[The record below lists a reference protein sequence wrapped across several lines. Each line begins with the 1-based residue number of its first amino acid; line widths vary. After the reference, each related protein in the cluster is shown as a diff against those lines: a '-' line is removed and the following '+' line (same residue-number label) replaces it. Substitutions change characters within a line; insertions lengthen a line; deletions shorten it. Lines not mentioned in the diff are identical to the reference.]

1 MSLSRMTLKRL
12 PTIKTSLRRGLNR
25 EQIGAKC
32 GVTEKTI
39 DRDMKAWV
47 QSGLFDVWL
56 REEFLDL
63 HNYVRDEDPIEAYR
77 QIAKLV
83 GKGLVHRIESETTYT
98 EKVMHIH
105 VSAKVMKDESATNR
119 RKPELRAT

>member
-1 MSLSRMTLKRL
+1 MTLKRL
-12 PTIKTSLRRGLNR
+12 STIKTSLRKGLNR
-25 EQIGAKC
+25 EQIGIKC

-47 QSGLFDVWL
+47 QSGLFDIWL

-63 HNYVRDEDPIEAYR
+63 HNYVRDQDPIEAYR

-83 GKGLVHRIESETTYT
+83 GKGLIHRV
-98 EKVMHIH
+98 EKQVDIQEIKLTWEH
-105 VSAKVMKDESATNR
+105 KE
-119 RKPELRAT
+119 